1 MDKIGVT
8 LNYLYENTF
17 WLLFEFGSY
26 LTDKVDILMTMLMS
40 SHYFF
45 LTVPLF
51 IWALGFLETFWIVG
65 LFIPID
71 LAVVTSFAFLVHN
84 LGFFLILSVVLSLFI
99 FAWLIWGYFFGKI
112 FLSKIIIKYWQKY
125 PKLKQYL
132 DQIDEY
138 VTKYHF
144 LAFPLLININYARP
158 IMSMY
163 FGCNSY
169 DFKKYIMWSAV
180 ASIAYVLPRVGI
192 WYLVWIFGSVI
203 FKYLKIGYKYVLLV
217 LIVLLVIAFI
227 WDIIDWLRKIKK

>member
-1 MDKIGVT
+1 MDKINW
-8 LNYLYENTF
+8 LLDYLYDNTF
-17 WLLFEFGSY
+17 WLLFEFWSY
-26 LTDKVDILMTMLMS
+26 LTDKVDILMNVLMS
-40 SHYFF
+40 THYFF

-51 IWALGFLETFWIVG
+51 IWSLGFLETFGIIW

-71 LAVVTSFAFLVHN
+71 LAVVTSFAFLVNH
-84 LGFFLILSVVLSLFI
+84 LWFFLILSVVLFLFI
-99 FAWLIWGYFFGKI
+99 FAWLICGYFFGKI

-132 DQIDEY
+132 DQVDEY

-169 DFKKYIMWSAV
+169 DFKKYVAWSAV
-180 ASIAYVLPRVGI
+180 ASIAYVIPRVWIG
-192 WYLVWIFGSVI
+192 YLVWIFGEVI
-203 FKYLKIGYKYVLLV
+203 FKYLKIGYKYVLFI
-217 LIVLLVIAFI
+217 LIILLVIAFI
-227 WDIIDWLRKIKK
+227 WDIIDWLKNIKK

>member
-1 MDKIGVT
+1 MDKIGFT
-8 LNYLYENTF
+8 LNYIYENTF
-17 WLLFEFGSY
+17 GLLFEFGSY

-51 IWALGFLETFWIVG
+51 IGALGFLETFGIIG

-99 FAWLIWGYFFGKI
+99 FAGLISGYFFGKI
-112 FLSKIIIKYWQKY
+112 FLSKIIIKYGQKY

-169 DFKKYIMWSAV
+169 DFKKYVAGSAV
-180 ASIAYVLPRVGI
+180 ASIAYVVPRVGI
-192 WYLVWIFGSVI
+192 GYLVGIFGSVI
-203 FKYLKIGYKYVLLV
+203 FKYLKIGYKYVFIV
-217 LIVLLVIAFI
+217 LIILLVIAFI
-227 WDIIDWLRKIKK
+227 WDIIDGLKKIKK